1 MTHRQPVHGL
11 LLVVVAA
18 LAGLALAAPAGG
30 APQAPVYPDKPVI
43 GAPPLIK
50 AGMLVAATN
59 ATIPPYQF
67 VDQSGKL
74 QGMRIEMG
82 EEIAKRM
89 GLRME
94 WINVGFETHIP
105 GLQSNRWDTS
115 ITGMFFTPER
125 ARLLYMIPY
134 ELQAISISVG
144 RGNPL
149 RIGSTRD
156 LAGRRVAVEIGGYEF
171 RQINRINDEQV
182 AAGLRAM
189 EIRTFS
195 TFADAY
201 QALRAGQVDAVVSVD
216 VTAKFYQDR
225 GEFDRAVSGLA
236 GSPAT
241 IAFRSKDLAFAVLR
255 VFNQMRRDGYYD
267 KLFDKYGVA
276 KMNPGQ
282 LLELRGPDL

>member
-1 MTHRQPVHGL
+1 MRGRIGGALMVAVVGL
-11 LLVVVAA
+11 VLVM
-18 LAGLALAAPAGG
+18 GSPGGSGRAAP
-30 APQAPVYPDKPVI
+30 APVYPTSPVL
-43 GAPPLIK
+43 GSPPLIS
-50 AGMLVAATN
+50 AGKLMAATN

-67 VDQSGKL
+67 VDASGKL
-74 QGMRIEMG
+74 QGMRIELG
-82 EEIAKRM
+82 EEIARRLGHK
-89 GLRME
+89 ME
-94 WINVGFETHIP
+94 WFNVGFETHIP
-105 GLQSNRWDTS
+105 GLQSSRWDVS
-115 ITGMFFTPER
+115 ITGMFYTPER
-125 ARLLYMIPY
+125 ARILYMIPY
-134 ELQAISISVG
+134 ELQAISISVA

-149 RIGSTRD
+149 RITSTRD

-171 RQINRINDEQV
+171 RQITRINEEQV
-182 AAGLRAM
+182 AAGLRPM

-241 IAFRSKDLAFAVLR
+241 LAFRSKDVAFAVLR
-255 VFNQMRRDGYYD
+255 VLNQMRRDGFYD
-267 KLFDKYGVA
+267 RLFDKYGVA

>member
-1 MTHRQPVHGL
+1 MARTLTDRTVWF
-11 LLVVVAA
+11 VVAV
-18 LAGLALAAPAGG
+18 LSVVAGVAVTHVTA
-30 APQAPVYPDKPVI
+30 QAPTYPTSPTV
-43 GAPPLIK
+43 GAPPLLN
-50 AGMLVAATN
+50 AGKLVAATN

-74 QGMRIEMG
+74 QGMRIELG
-82 EEIAKRM
+82 EELAKRM
-89 GLRME
+89 GVKME

-105 GLQSNRWDTS
+105 GLQSSRWDAS

-125 ARLLYMIPY
+125 ARILYLIPY
-134 ELQAISISVG
+134 ELQAISISVA

-149 RIGSTRD
+149 RITSTRD

-171 RQINRINDEQV
+171 RQIGRINEEQV

-189 EIRTFS
+189 EVRTFS

-241 IAFRSKDLAFAVLR
+241 LAFRSKDLAFAVLR
-255 VFNQMRRDGYYD
+255 VLNQTRRDGFYD

-276 KMNPGQ
+276 KMTPGQ
-282 LLELRGPDL
+282 LLQLRGPDL

>member
-1 MTHRQPVHGL
+1 MKGRIVEVLMIAAAVLMLVMGSPNGHGQ
-11 LLVVVAA
+11 
-18 LAGLALAAPAGG
+18 AAP
-30 APQAPVYPDKPVI
+30 APVYPTSPAI
-43 GAPPLIK
+43 GSPPLIS
-50 AGMLVAATN
+50 AGKFMAATN

-67 VDQSGKL
+67 VDSSGKL
-74 QGMRIEMG
+74 QGMRIELG
-82 EEIAKRM
+82 EEIAKRL
-89 GLRME
+89 GLKTE
-94 WINVGFETHIP
+94 WFNVGFETHIP
-105 GLQSNRWDTS
+105 GLQGSRWDVS
-115 ITGMFFTPER
+115 ITGMFYTPER
-125 ARLLYMIPY
+125 ARILYMIPY
-134 ELQAISISVG
+134 ELQAISVSVA

-149 RIGSTRD
+149 RITSTRD

-171 RQINRINDEQV
+171 RQITRINEEQV
-182 AAGLRAM
+182 AAGLRPM

-241 IAFRSKDLAFAVLR
+241 LAFRSKDVAFAVLR
-255 VFNQMRRDGYYD
+255 VLNQMRRDGFYD
-267 KLFDKYGVA
+267 KLFDKYGVT
-276 KMNPGQ
+276 KMSPGQ